1 MKKII
6 KLSILLFLGSMINLN
21 AQVPGTPYIWKKV
34 SLYNPAA
41 LVAGAGTLTGK
52 TCFDIALSNDNI
64 NGCGVLSS
72 RLSQQAD
79 FTQSSTYTQTYTFTP
94 TGTVSNVRFYYVNTN
109 GNVIQSLSGGNSG
122 NSISSAVNATVS
134 YFQDLNTTAF
144 GTTGTTALKADIYA
158 VYNINAANNNNPA
171 DDRSVKLTTQVKDC
185 ACCGAYGFTSTANFQ
200 PSTNAKT
207 WLTFMCHNLGAN
219 TSLNPFVYVST
230 SDTTDNDIKGYI
242 YQWGR
247 QTDGHE
253 ARSSATTFTLATN
266 NTATLPVGVIGKY
279 ILQNVSPFD
288 WRSGGGNLTRWGSGA
303 NSTNMSVPKTVNDP
317 CPAGYKVPS
326 HLQWGSIFRG
336 GETTGTY
343 ASNTATANTWTWTG
357 NGYMVGN
364 LLYLPAGG
372 MRNGTIGVFN
382 IPAGIGAGGGY
393 WSSSTYVAGGATN
406 AYALRF
412 SSGGVA
418 TNSLTAIIH
427 GASVRCIAE

>member
-1 MKKII
+1 M
-6 KLSILLFLGSMINLN
+6 LFLGSMINLN

-72 RLSQQAD
+72 RLAQQAN

-134 YFQDLNTTAF
+134 YFQDLNTTAY
-144 GTTGTTALKADIYA
+144 GTTATTALKADIYA
-158 VYNINAANNNNPA
+158 VYNINAINNNNPT
-171 DDRSVKLTTQVKDC
+171 DDRSIKLTTQVKDC
-185 ACCGAYGFTSTANFQ
+185 ACCGAYGFVSTADNQ

-230 SDTTDNDIKGYI
+230 SDTTNNDIKGYI

-253 ARSSATTFTLATN
+253 SRSSALTASVLATN
-266 NTATLPVGVIGKY
+266 NAATLPVGVIGKF
-279 ILQNVSPFD
+279 INSSSSVD
-288 WRSGGGNLTRWGSGA
+288 WRSGGGNLTRWGAGPT
-303 NSTNMSVPKTVNDP
+303 STNMSVPKTANDP

-336 GETTGTY
+336 GTSGFT
-343 ASNTATANTWTWTG
+343 APSTATANTWTWTG

-364 LLYLPAGG
+364 QLYLPGGG
-372 MRNGTIGVFN
+372 MRSGANGAFN
-382 IPAGIGAGGGY
+382 IPPGIGAGGGY
-393 WSSSTYVAGGATN
+393 WSSSTYTVSAGGEG

-412 SSGGVA
+412 SSA
-418 TNSLTAIIH
+418 TILHPAQTSIIH